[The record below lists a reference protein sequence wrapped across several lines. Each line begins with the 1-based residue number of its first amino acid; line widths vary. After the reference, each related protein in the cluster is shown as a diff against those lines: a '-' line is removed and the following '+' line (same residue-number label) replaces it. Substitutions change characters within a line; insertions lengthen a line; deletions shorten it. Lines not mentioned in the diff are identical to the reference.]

1 MWAGVEV
8 DALLKKEGMAG
19 RKRCRKLGARRLV
32 LRSAISWVAAA
43 AAAAEGC
50 AASRSS
56 VATAAAGVRWMEG
69 GGEGWVLLCG
79 ERGARSE

>member
-1 MWAGVEV
+1 MCAGVEV
-8 DALLKKEGMAG
+8 DALLKKEGMPG

-32 LRSAISWVAAA
+32 LRSAISWVAA

>member
-1 MWAGVEV
+1 MCAGVEV
-8 DALLKKEGMAG
+8 DALLKKEGMPG

-32 LRSAISWVAAA
+32 LRSAISCVAVVT
-43 AAAAEGC
+43 AAAEGC

-56 VATAAAGVRWMEG
+56 SAAAAGWRWMEG

>member
-19 RKRCRKLGARRLV
+19 RRRCRKLGARRV

-43 AAAAEGC
+43 GGC

-56 VATAAAGVRWMEG
+56 SAVAAAAAGVRWMEG